1 MLQLLEESKGDLVAI
16 RISGH
21 VDKNDYAV
29 MLPVLEEKIKQYN
42 KINVYA
48 ELQDVETYTLEA
60 LWKDIKFDIRH
71 AADFKKAAI
80 VGEQKWLDM
89 LTTLA
94 SPFTSAQVKYFDFKE
109 RELAMEWVKSES

>member
-21 VDKNDYAV
+21 VDKSDYAV
-29 MLPVLEEKIKQYN
+29 MLPVLEEKIKQHS
-42 KINVYA
+42 KIKVYA
-48 ELQDVETYTLEA
+48 ELQDVETYSLEA
-60 LWKDIKFDIRH
+60 LWEDVKFDIRH

-80 VGEQKWLDM
+80 VGDQKWLDM
-89 LTTLA
+89 LTIVA

-109 RELAMEWVKSES
+109 REQAMEWVKSEN